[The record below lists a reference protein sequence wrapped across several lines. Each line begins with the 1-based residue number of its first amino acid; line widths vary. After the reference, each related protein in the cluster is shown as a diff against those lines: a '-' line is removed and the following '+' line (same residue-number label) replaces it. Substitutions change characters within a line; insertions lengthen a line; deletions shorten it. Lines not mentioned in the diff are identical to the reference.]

1 MDNRFTKELDDL
13 AIDIDNII
21 YALDKSDNLPNFI
34 DQHKNSN
41 LTAYRIKRM
50 FEKCKYVR
58 SKYSNL
64 FKIIDN
70 NISKK
75 ELYITLLDNMLAM
88 VNSIYDLHFVSDIN
102 NVEVEYENQ
111 NKKIAQKRI
120 IRIIKKNMFKFEENV

>member
-1 MDNRFTKELDDL
+1 
-13 AIDIDNII
+13 
-21 YALDKSDNLPNFI
+21 
-34 DQHKNSN
+34 
-41 LTAYRIKRM
+41 M

-120 IRIIKKNMFKFEENV
+120 IRIIKKNMFNFEENV